1 MGMKDPDNR
10 IRQLSQEFCESEL
23 EEYGDDVQP
32 SGQEGKYLN
41 SLLTQ
46 LAAER
51 RSFSLL
57 DIGCGIGYVAMA
69 VKTLFPDADVFGVDI
84 SPAIIGR
91 AKELDSQDLIQYGVA
106 TESQMPCESERF
118 DFAVCRLSIH
128 HYPRILE
135 HLSEVHRLLKPQGT
149 YLIIDVVPDSGEYD
163 EWLNDLFMGREDGH
177 VKFYTLVE
185 YESLLQQSGYSVR
198 SVEYFPQLLDL
209 SQEHMLY
216 LAIKKMPP
224 EFQEM
229 VSFKEYNKRFSFEL
243 KAAGIFAQKTKK
255 NT

>member
-1 MGMKDPDNR
+1 MKDPDNR
-10 IRQLSQEFCESEL
+10 IRQLSQEFFEAEL
-23 EEYGDDVQP
+23 EEYGDVVQP
-32 SGQEGKYLN
+32 SGQEGQFLK

-91 AKELDSQDLIQYGVA
+91 AKELDSEDLIQYGVA
-106 TESQMPCESERF
+106 TESQIPYESERF

-149 YLIIDVVPDSGEYD
+149 YLIIDVVPDSGKYD

-177 VKFYTLVE
+177 VKFYTSIE
-185 YESLLQQSGYSVR
+185 YESLLQQSGYAVR
-198 SVEYFPQLLDL
+198 SGEYFPQLLDL

-216 LAIKKMPP
+216 EPIKKTPC
-224 EFQEM
+224 EFQEI
-229 VSFKEYNKRFSFEL
+229 VAFKQYHNRFSFEL
-243 KAAGIFAQKTKK
+243 KAAGIFMQSRWS
-255 NT
+255 

>member
-1 MGMKDPDNR
+1 MKDPDNR
-10 IRQLSQEFCESEL
+10 IRQLSQEFFEAEL
-23 EEYGDDVQP
+23 EEYGDVVQP

-46 LAAER
+46 LAAGGR
-51 RSFSLL
+51 GSFSIL

-69 VKTLFPDADVFGVDI
+69 AKALFPDAEVIGVDI
-84 SPAIIGR
+84 SPAIIAK
-91 AKELDSQDLIQYGVA
+91 AKELDSEHLIQYDVA
-106 TESQMPCESERF
+106 TESSMPYESEHF

-128 HYPRILE
+128 HYPAILQ

-149 YLIIDVVPDSGEYD
+149 YLIIDVVPDRGKYD
-163 EWLNDLFMGREDGH
+163 EWLNGVFMCREDGH

-198 SVEYFPQLLDL
+198 SVENFPQLLDL

-216 LAIKKMPP
+216 EPIKKTPP
-224 EFQEM
+224 EFQEI
-229 VSFKEYNKRFSFEL
+229 VSFRQYPKRFSFEL
-243 KAAGIFAQKTKK
+243 KAAGIFAQSLER
-255 NT
+255 